1 MEDKNIIIILVAVII
16 ILAVA
21 VGVMYFQSMNVS
33 EQSIVKITSDNALY
47 EGNDLSVELSD
58 LNKTPIS
65 DADIDIVIKDKDGD
79 IVVNGM
85 VKTDSKGKA
94 KLNLD
99 LSKGKYDVEA
109 MFNGNDNFTLS
120 NATQKLTIK
129 EVKTETV
136 SSNDYPEYSADL
148 GYYRSTGIT
157 DGEFAVVELA
167 SGRQVVIA
175 GDGYYEYNGK
185 DAQGYIITGTFLG
198 HGGQSIVG

>member
-120 NATQKLTIK
+120 NATQKLTIE

>member
-1 MEDKNIIIILVAVII
+1 
-16 ILAVA
+16 
-21 VGVMYFQSMNVS
+21 
-33 EQSIVKITSDNALY
+33 
-47 EGNDLSVELSD
+47 
-58 LNKTPIS
+58 
-65 DADIDIVIKDKDGD
+65 
-79 IVVNGM
+79 
-85 VKTDSKGKA
+85 
-94 KLNLD
+94 
-99 LSKGKYDVEA
+99 

-198 HGGQSIVG
+198 HGGQSIAG

>member
-58 LNKTPIS
+58 LNKIPIS

-109 MFNGNDNFTLS
+109 IFNGNDNFTLS
-120 NATQKLTIK
+120 NATQKLTIE

-198 HGGQSIVG
+198 HGGQSIAG

>member
-1 MEDKNIIIILVAVII
+1 MVAVII

-99 LSKGKYDVEA
+99 LSKGKYDIEA
-109 MFNGNDNFTLS
+109 IFNGNDNFTLS
-120 NATQKLTIK
+120 NATQKLTIE

-198 HGGQSIVG
+198 HGGQSIAG

>member
-1 MEDKNIIIILVAVII
+1 MVAVII

-109 MFNGNDNFTLS
+109 IFNGNDNFTLS
-120 NATQKLTIK
+120 NATQKLTIE

-167 SGRQVVIA
+167 SGRQVVLA

-198 HGGQSIVG
+198 HGGQSIAG

>member
-1 MEDKNIIIILVAVII
+1 MVAVII

-21 VGVMYFQSMNVS
+21 VGVMYFQSMNVP

-109 MFNGNDNFTLS
+109 IFNGNDNFTLS
-120 NATQKLTIK
+120 NATQKLTIE

-198 HGGQSIVG
+198 HGGQSIAG

>member
-1 MEDKNIIIILVAVII
+1 MVAVII

-109 MFNGNDNFTLS
+109 IFNGNDNFTLS
-120 NATQKLTIK
+120 NATQKLTIE

-136 SSNDYPEYSADL
+136 SLNDYPEYSADL

-198 HGGQSIVG
+198 HGGQSIAG

>member
-109 MFNGNDNFTLS
+109 IFNGNDNFTLS
-120 NATQKLTIK
+120 NATQKLTIE

-148 GYYRSTGIT
+148 GYYRSTEIT

-198 HGGQSIVG
+198 HGGQSIAG

>member
-1 MEDKNIIIILVAVII
+1 MVAVII

-109 MFNGNDNFTLS
+109 IFNGNDNFTLS
-120 NATQKLTIK
+120 NATQKLTIE

-167 SGRQVVIA
+167 SGRQVVIV

-198 HGGQSIVG
+198 HGGQSIAG

>member
-1 MEDKNIIIILVAVII
+1 MVAVII

-21 VGVMYFQSMNVS
+21 VGVMYFQSMNVP

-109 MFNGNDNFTLS
+109 IFNGNDNFTLS
-120 NATQKLTIK
+120 NATQKLTIE

-136 SSNDYPEYSADL
+136 SSNDYLNIVLIWD
-148 GYYRSTGIT
+148 IT
-157 DGEFAVVELA
+157 DQQGLLMVNLLLLNWQVAV
-167 SGRQVVIA
+167 RW
-175 GDGYYEYNGK
+175 
-185 DAQGYIITGTFLG
+185 
-198 HGGQSIVG
+198 

>member
-1 MEDKNIIIILVAVII
+1 MVAVII

-109 MFNGNDNFTLS
+109 IFNGNDNFTLS
-120 NATQKLTIK
+120 NATQKLTIE

-198 HGGQSIVG
+198 HGGQSIAG

>member
-1 MEDKNIIIILVAVII
+1 MVAVII

-94 KLNLD
+94 KLNID

-109 MFNGNDNFTLS
+109 IFNGNDNFTLS
-120 NATQKLTIK
+120 NATQKLTIE

-198 HGGQSIVG
+198 HGGQSIAG

>member
-1 MEDKNIIIILVAVII
+1 MVAVII

-109 MFNGNDNFTLS
+109 IFNGNDNFTLS
-120 NATQKLTIK
+120 NATQKLTIE

>member
-1 MEDKNIIIILVAVII
+1 MVAVII

-109 MFNGNDNFTLS
+109 IFNGNDNFTLS
-120 NATQKLTIK
+120 NATQKLTIE

-136 SSNDYPEYSADL
+136 SSNDYPEYSTDL

-198 HGGQSIVG
+198 HGGQSIAG

>member
-1 MEDKNIIIILVAVII
+1 MVAVII

-109 MFNGNDNFTLS
+109 IFNGNDNFTLS
-120 NATQKLTIK
+120 NATQKLTIE

-175 GDGYYEYNGK
+175 GDGYYEYTGK

-198 HGGQSIVG
+198 HGGQSIAG

>member
-109 MFNGNDNFTLS
+109 IFNGNDNFTLS
-120 NATQKLTIK
+120 NATQKLTIE

-198 HGGQSIVG
+198 YGGQSIAG

>member
-21 VGVMYFQSMNVS
+21 VGVMYFQSMNVP

-109 MFNGNDNFTLS
+109 IFNGNDNFTLS
-120 NATQKLTIK
+120 NATQKLTIE

-198 HGGQSIVG
+198 HGGQSIAG

>member
-1 MEDKNIIIILVAVII
+1 MEDKNIMIILVAVMI

-109 MFNGNDNFTLS
+109 IFNGNDNFTLS
-120 NATQKLTIK
+120 NATQKLTIE

-198 HGGQSIVG
+198 HGGQSIAG

>member
-21 VGVMYFQSMNVS
+21 VGVMYFQSMNVP

-120 NATQKLTIK
+120 NATQKLTIE

-198 HGGQSIVG
+198 HGGQSIAG

>member
-1 MEDKNIIIILVAVII
+1 MVAVII

-109 MFNGNDNFTLS
+109 IFNGNDNFTLS
-120 NATQKLTIK
+120 NATQKLTIE

-198 HGGQSIVG
+198 HGGQSIAGYVH

>member
-109 MFNGNDNFTLS
+109 IFNGNDNFTLS

-198 HGGQSIVG
+198 HGGQSIAG

>member
-33 EQSIVKITSDNALY
+33 EQNIVKITSDNALY

-120 NATQKLTIK
+120 NATQKLTIE

-198 HGGQSIVG
+198 HGGQSIAG

>member
-1 MEDKNIIIILVAVII
+1 MVAVII

-21 VGVMYFQSMNVS
+21 VGVMYFQSMNVP

-109 MFNGNDNFTLS
+109 IFNGNDNFTLS

-198 HGGQSIVG
+198 HGGQSIAG

>member
-1 MEDKNIIIILVAVII
+1 MVAVII

-21 VGVMYFQSMNVS
+21 VGVMYFQSMNVP

-120 NATQKLTIK
+120 NATQKLTIE

-198 HGGQSIVG
+198 HGGQSIAG

>member
-1 MEDKNIIIILVAVII
+1 MVAVII

-109 MFNGNDNFTLS
+109 IFNGNDNFTLS
-120 NATQKLTIK
+120 NATQKLTIE

-175 GDGYYEYNGK
+175 GDGYYEYNCK

>member
-1 MEDKNIIIILVAVII
+1 MVAVII

-21 VGVMYFQSMNVS
+21 VGVMYFQSMNVP

-120 NATQKLTIK
+120 NATQKLTIE

-157 DGEFAVVELA
+157 VGEFAVVELA

-198 HGGQSIVG
+198 HGGQSIAG

>member
-85 VKTDSKGKA
+85 VKTDSK
-94 KLNLD
+94 LN
-99 LSKGKYDVEA
+99 
-109 MFNGNDNFTLS
+109 
-120 NATQKLTIK
+120 
-129 EVKTETV
+129 
-136 SSNDYPEYSADL
+136 
-148 GYYRSTGIT
+148 
-157 DGEFAVVELA
+157 
-167 SGRQVVIA
+167 
-175 GDGYYEYNGK
+175 
-185 DAQGYIITGTFLG
+185 
-198 HGGQSIVG
+198 

>member
-1 MEDKNIIIILVAVII
+1 MVAVII

-109 MFNGNDNFTLS
+109 IFNGNDNFTLS
-120 NATQKLTIK
+120 NATQKLTIE

-136 SSNDYPEYSADL
+136 STNDYPEYSADL

-157 DGEFAVVELA
+157 GGEFAVVELA

-198 HGGQSIVG
+198 HGGQSIAG

>member
-1 MEDKNIIIILVAVII
+1 MVAVII

-109 MFNGNDNFTLS
+109 IFNGNDNFTLS
-120 NATQKLTIK
+120 NATQKLTIE

-136 SSNDYPEYSADL
+136 SSNDYPEYNADL

-198 HGGQSIVG
+198 HGGQSIAG

>member
-109 MFNGNDNFTLS
+109 IFNGNDNFTLS
-120 NATQKLTIK
+120 NATQKLTIE
-129 EVKTETV
+129 EVKTV

-198 HGGQSIVG
+198 HGGQSIAG

>member
-109 MFNGNDNFTLS
+109 IFNGNYNFTLS
-120 NATQKLTIK
+120 NATQKLTI
-129 EVKTETV
+129 ENGYVRGIAT
-136 SSNDYPEYSADL
+136 YSATHSSPRIDTL
-148 GYYRSTGIT
+148 RNYAT
-157 DGEFAVVELA
+157 DVGL
-167 SGRQVVIA
+167 I
-175 GDGYYEYNGK
+175 DGYQVTEKGLELLEQLQ
-185 DAQGYIITGTFLG
+185 DD
-198 HGGQSIVG
+198 

>member
-1 MEDKNIIIILVAVII
+1 MVAVII
-16 ILAVA
+16 ILSVA

-109 MFNGNDNFTLS
+109 IFNGNDNFTLS
-120 NATQKLTIK
+120 NATQKLTIE

-198 HGGQSIVG
+198 HGGQSIAG

>member
-1 MEDKNIIIILVAVII
+1 MVAVII

-120 NATQKLTIK
+120 NATQKLTIE

-198 HGGQSIVG
+198 HGGQSIAG

>member
-1 MEDKNIIIILVAVII
+1 MVAVII

-120 NATQKLTIK
+120 NATQKLTIE

>member
-109 MFNGNDNFTLS
+109 IFNGNDNFTLS
-120 NATQKLTIK
+120 NATQKLTIE

-175 GDGYYEYNGK
+175 GDGYYEDNGK

-198 HGGQSIVG
+198 HGGQSIAG